1 MYILEQRFLRGPNVH
16 ADTPCLLSVIDL
28 EDLYGISSKDIPG
41 FNDALLATLPS
52 LNGQPLPLGQARGF
66 AQRLRAGTF
75 LARVVEHVTLTLQS
89 MAGPTVGYG
98 RTRPASGHPADSR
111 PGDGRPGQ
119 YRVVVQYAIE
129 KLAEPAFQLALD
141 LVTALAKGEVFE
153 VEPRLQELRALG
165 SRYSIGTSTAA
176 VLAAAHER
184 GIPTSRIT
192 DEANLFQLGWG
203 SKQKRL
209 QATVTGDTSYVAVK
223 IASDKQLT
231 KALLTE
237 AGVPVPEG
245 GTATTVEEAQR
256 IAHRLR
262 VAVTIKPLDGNQGK
276 GVTTTCSTPEEVA
289 TAFHFAREYGRKI
302 IIERFV
308 EGRDYR
314 VLVAGG
320 RVAAASFRRPAHVL
334 GDGVSTITE
343 LVEIE
348 NRNPARGAGH
358 SNVLT
363 RLSLD
368 AHAEDM
374 LRRQGYA
381 PDSVPATG
389 ACVELRS
396 NANLSTG
403 GTAEDVTDSLPDI
416 TRALCVR
423 AARKI
428 GLDVAGIDIV
438 CHDISIPLDEQGGAV
453 IEVNAAP
460 GIRMHQHPSKGEARD
475 AGEAIVDG
483 LMGQSNGRI
492 PVVAV
497 TGTNGKT
504 TTALM
509 IGHTARVAGLG
520 TGVTTT
526 EGVFV
531 NGKRLVKGDC
541 TGYWSARTVLSA
553 PDVDFAVLET
563 ARGGILKRGLAFDRC
578 DVGVVLNVAGD
589 HLGLDGVETIE
600 DLAQVKAVVA
610 SSASKALVL
619 NAEDALCVAMVRR
632 ARPDAEIIFF
642 SMDAENPMLLQHLED
657 GGRGAYLQ
665 DNAIVIA
672 DARLHQELMRV
683 ESMPS
688 TFGGRA
694 RYNIANALAASAAL
708 MACGFSNS
716 QVADGLSTFV
726 SDSKTNPLRTNVFDV
741 RGVTVIVDYAHNA
754 AAYAALGEMAR
765 ALLPGQLVGIVT
777 APGDRRDSDLV
788 QIGEVC
794 GERFDELVVY
804 ESQRRGRPV
813 GGAVDLIIE
822 GIEKVIGPSDTTHRE
837 IDVDKA
843 IRLGLSLCR
852 PGDVLV
858 FACGT
863 SLKTFIDA
871 LRVDDPESADRI
883 EAQTI

>member
-1 MYILEQRFLRGPNVH
+1 VYILEQRFLRGPNVH

-28 EDLYGISSKDIPG
+28 EELYGVSSKDIPG
-41 FNDALLATLPS
+41 FNDALLAMLPA
-52 LNGQPLPLGQARGF
+52 LNGQLMPSGQPGGF
-66 AQRLRAGTF
+66 AQRLRAGTY
-75 LARVVEHVTLTLQS
+75 LARVIEQVTLTLQS
-89 MAGPTVGYG
+89 MAGPAVGYG
-98 RTRPASGHPADSR
+98 RTRPVT
-111 PGDGRPGQ
+111 GRPGQ
-119 YRVVVQYAIE
+119 FRIVVQYAIE
-129 KLAEPAFQLALD
+129 KLAEPSFQLASD
-141 LVTALAKGEVFE
+141 LVGALARGDAFE
-153 VEPRLQELRALG
+153 LEPRLKELRALG
-165 SRYSIGTSTAA
+165 SRYAIGTSTAA

-184 GIPTSRIT
+184 GIPSQRIT

-209 QATVTGDTSYVAVK
+209 QATTTGDTSYVAVK

-231 KALLTE
+231 KALLQE

-245 GTATTVEEAQR
+245 GTVTTVEEAQR
-256 IAHRLR
+256 IARRLR
-262 VAVTIKPLDGNQGK
+262 VPVTLKPLDGNQGK
-276 GVTTTCSTPEEVA
+276 GVTTKCTTPEEVA
-289 TAFHFAREYGRKI
+289 RAFEFAREYGRRI
-302 IIERFV
+302 IVERFV

-320 RVAAASFRRPAHVL
+320 RVAAASFRRPAHVV

-348 NRNPARGAGH
+348 NQNPARGAGH

-374 LRRQGYA
+374 LRRQGYV
-381 PDSVPATG
+381 PDAVPAPG
-389 ACVELRS
+389 VCVELRS

-403 GTAEDVTDSLPDI
+403 GTAEDCTDLLPES

-423 AARKI
+423 AASKI

-438 CHDISIPLDEQGGAV
+438 CRDISVPLIDQGGAV

-460 GIRMHQHPSKGEARD
+460 GIRMHQHPSAGEPRD
-475 AGEAIVDG
+475 AGDAIIDG
-483 LMGQSNGRI
+483 LMGPSNGRI

-504 TTALM
+504 TTTLM

-578 DVGVVLNVAGD
+578 DVGVVLNVAPD
-589 HLGLDGVETIE
+589 HLGLDGVDTIE

-610 SSASKALVL
+610 ASSAKAVVL
-619 NAEDALCVAMVRR
+619 NAEDALCVQMVRR
-632 ARPDAEIIFF
+632 ARPGAEIIFF
-642 SMDAENPMLLQHLED
+642 SMEPENPILLKHLED
-657 GGRGAYLQ
+657 GGRGTYVQ

-672 DARLHQELMRV
+672 DGMRQQELMRV
-683 ESMPS
+683 ESMPAS
-688 TFGGRA
+688 FGGLA
-694 RYNIANALAASAAL
+694 RYNIANALAAAAAL
-708 MACGFSNS
+708 MAAGFSNI
-716 QVADGLSTFV
+716 QIAAGLSTFV

-741 RGVTVIVDYAHNA
+741 RGVTVIVDYAHNP
-754 AAYAALGEMAR
+754 AAYAALSEMAR

-777 APGDRRDSDLV
+777 APGDRRDSDLI

-804 ESQRRGRPV
+804 ESQSRGRPV
-813 GGAVDLIIE
+813 GGAVDLIMQGAE
-822 GIEKVIGPSDTTHRE
+822 NVVGPSDTLHRE
-837 IDVDKA
+837 IEVDKA

-858 FACGT
+858 FACG
-863 SLKTFIDA
+863 SSIQTFIDA
-871 LRVDDPESADRI
+871 LGVDDPESAARI
-883 EAQTI
+883 AAQAI

>member
-1 MYILEQRFLRGPNVH
+1 MYILEQRFLRGPNIH
-16 ADTPCLLSVIDL
+16 ADTPCLLSVVDL

-41 FNDALLATLPS
+41 FNDALLAMLPA
-52 LNGQPLPLGQARGF
+52 LNGQLVPSGQPGGF
-66 AQRLRAGTF
+66 AQRLRAGTY
-75 LARVVEHVTLTLQS
+75 LARVIEQVTLSLQS
-89 MAGPTVGYG
+89 MAGPAVGYG
-98 RTRPASGHPADSR
+98 RTRPAL
-111 PGDGRPGQ
+111 GRPGQ
-119 YRVVVQYAIE
+119 FRIVVQYAIE
-129 KLAEPAFQLALD
+129 KLAEPSFQMASD
-141 LVTALAKGEVFE
+141 LVTALARGEAFE
-153 VEPRLQELRALG
+153 FEPRMQELRALG

-184 GIPTSRIT
+184 GIPSQRIT

-209 QATVTGDTSYVAVK
+209 QATTTGDTSYVAVK

-231 KALLTE
+231 KALLQE

-245 GTATTVEEAQR
+245 GTVTTVEEAQR
-256 IAHRLR
+256 IARRLR
-262 VAVTIKPLDGNQGK
+262 VPVTLKPLDGNQGK
-276 GVTTTCSTPEEVA
+276 GVTTRCTTPEEVA
-289 TAFHFAREYGRKI
+289 RAFEFAREYGRRI
-302 IIERFV
+302 IVERFV

-320 RVAAASFRRPAHVL
+320 RIAAASFRRPAHVV

-348 NRNPARGAGH
+348 NQNPARGAGH
-358 SNVLT
+358 SNILT
-363 RLSLD
+363 RLALD

-381 PDSVPATG
+381 PDAVPAPG
-389 ACVELRS
+389 VCVELRS

-403 GTAEDVTDSLPDI
+403 GTAEDCTDRLPES

-423 AARKI
+423 AASKI

-438 CHDISIPLDEQGGAV
+438 CQDIAVPLDEQGGAV

-460 GIRMHQHPSKGEARD
+460 GIRMHQHPSAGAPRD
-475 AGEAIVDG
+475 AGAAIIEG
-483 LMGQSNGRI
+483 LMGPSNGRI

-504 TTALM
+504 TTTLM

-541 TGYWSARTVLSA
+541 TGYWSARTILSA

-563 ARGGILKRGLAFDRC
+563 ARGGILKRGLAFDQS
-578 DVGVVLNVAGD
+578 DVGVVLNVAPD
-589 HLGLDGVETIE
+589 HLGLDGIDTIE

-610 SSASKALVL
+610 SSAAKAVVL
-619 NAEDALCVAMVRR
+619 NAEDALCVQMVRR
-632 ARPDAEIIFF
+632 ARPGAEIIFF
-642 SMDAENPMLLQHLED
+642 SMEPENPVLLKHLED
-657 GGRGAYLQ
+657 GGRGTYVL

-672 DARLHQELMRV
+672 DGMRQQELMRV
-683 ESMPS
+683 EAMPAS
-688 TFGGRA
+688 FGGLA
-694 RYNIANALAASAAL
+694 RYNIANALAAAAAL
-708 MACGFSNS
+708 MAAGFSNI
-716 QVADGLSTFV
+716 QIAAGLSTFV
-726 SDSKTNPLRTNVFDV
+726 SDTKTNPLRTNVFDV
-741 RGVTVIVDYAHNA
+741 RGVTVIVDYAHNP
-754 AAYAALGEMAR
+754 AAYAALSEMAR

-794 GERFDELVVY
+794 GERFDELVIY
-804 ESQRRGRPV
+804 ESQSRGRPV
-813 GGAVDLIIE
+813 GGAVDLIMQGAE
-822 GIEKVIGPSDTTHRE
+822 NVVGPSDTLHRE
-837 IDVDKA
+837 IEVDKA

-863 SLKTFIDA
+863 SIQTFIDA
-871 LRVDDPESADRI
+871 LRVDDPESADKI
-883 EAQTI
+883 AAQTI

>member
-41 FNDALLATLPS
+41 FNDALLAALPS
-52 LNGQPLPLGQARGF
+52 LHGQLLPLGRDGGF
-66 AQRLRAGTF
+66 AQRLRAGTY
-75 LARVVEHVTLTLQS
+75 LARVVEHVTLALQS
-89 MAGPTVGYG
+89 VAGPAVGYG
-98 RTRPASGHPADSR
+98 RTRPAA
-111 PGDGRPGQ
+111 GRPGQ

-129 KLAEPAFQLALD
+129 KLAEPSFQLAVD
-141 LVTALAKGEVFE
+141 VVTAMASGAGFDLA
-153 VEPRLQELRALG
+153 PRLQELRALG
-165 SRYSIGTSTAA
+165 ARYAVGTSTAA

-184 GIPTSRIT
+184 GIPTHRIT

-209 QATVTGDTSYVAVK
+209 QATTTSDTSYVAVK

-231 KALLTE
+231 KALLME

-245 GTATTVEEAQR
+245 GTAATLEEAQR
-256 IAHRLR
+256 IARRLR
-262 VAVTIKPLDGNQGK
+262 VPVTLKPLDGNQGK
-276 GVTTTCSTPEEVA
+276 GVTTRCATPEEVA
-289 TAFHFAREYGRKI
+289 TAFDFARQYGRRI
-302 IIERFV
+302 IVERFV

-320 RVAAASFRRPAHVL
+320 RIAAASFRRPAHVV
-334 GDGVSTITE
+334 GDGVSTIAE

-348 NRNPARGAGH
+348 NQNPARGAGH

-363 RLSLD
+363 RLALD

-374 LRRQGYA
+374 LRRQGYS
-381 PDSVPATG
+381 PDAVPG
-389 ACVELRS
+389 PGVCVELRS

-403 GTAEDVTDSLPDI
+403 GTAEDCTDLLPES

-423 AARKI
+423 AACKI

-438 CHDISIPLDEQGGAV
+438 CRDITVPLDEQGGAV

-460 GIRMHQHPSKGEARD
+460 GIRMHQHPSAGKPRD
-475 AGEAIVDG
+475 AGDAIVDG
-483 LMGQSNGRI
+483 LMGPSNGRI

-504 TTALM
+504 TTTLM
-509 IGHTARVAGLG
+509 IAHAARVAGLG

-563 ARGGILKRGLAFDRC
+563 ARGGILKRGLGFDQC
-578 DVGVVLNVAGD
+578 DVGVVLNVAAD
-589 HLGLDGVETIE
+589 HLGLDGVDTIE

-610 SSASKALVL
+610 SSAAKALVL
-619 NAEDALCVAMVRR
+619 NAEDALCVAMRRR
-632 ARPDAEIIFF
+632 ARPDAEIVFF
-642 SMDAENPMLLQHLED
+642 SMDAESPVLLQHLED
-657 GGRGAYLQ
+657 GGRGTYLQ

-672 DARLHQELMRV
+672 DGTLQQELMRV
-683 ESMPS
+683 EAMPS
-688 TFGGRA
+688 SIGGRA

-708 MACGFSNS
+708 MASGFSNL
-716 QVADGLSTFV
+716 QIADGLSSFV
-726 SDSKTNPLRTNVFDV
+726 SDGKTNPLRTNVFDV
-741 RGVTVIVDYAHNA
+741 RGVTVVVDYAHNP
-754 AAYAALGEMAR
+754 AAYAALAEMAR
-765 ALLPGQLVGIVT
+765 ALLPGHLVGIVT
-777 APGDRRDSDLV
+777 APGDRRDSDLLQV
-788 QIGEVC
+788 GEVC
-794 GERFDELVVY
+794 GEGFDELVVY
-804 ESQRRGRPV
+804 ESQSRGRAP

-822 GIEKVIGPSDTTHRE
+822 GIEKVVGPSDTIHRE
-837 IDVDKA
+837 LEVQQA

-852 PGDVLV
+852 AGDVLV
-858 FACGT
+858 FACGS
-863 SLKTFIDA
+863 SLQTFIDA
-871 LRVDDPESADRI
+871 LRLDDPESADRI
-883 EAQTI
+883 ASQGA